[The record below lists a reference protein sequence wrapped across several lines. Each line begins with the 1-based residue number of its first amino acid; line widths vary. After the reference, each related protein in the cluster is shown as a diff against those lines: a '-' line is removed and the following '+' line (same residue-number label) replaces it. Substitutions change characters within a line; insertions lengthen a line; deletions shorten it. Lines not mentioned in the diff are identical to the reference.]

1 MSAQRDADVD
11 GRDIVGAGNGN
22 HQVLSPDVTLTI
34 VDLCDSVEVKR
45 KVILQLPHIARSF
58 HRSVRVRTLCVYEY
72 TSRVRVSTFAAAL
85 VEYLLVCC
93 ALDGLYEL
101 VLVLRVRDLDE

>member
-1 MSAQRDADVD
+1 MFVRSR
-11 GRDIVGAGNGN
+11 
-22 HQVLSPDVTLTI
+22 LSHEELETCINQLCAI